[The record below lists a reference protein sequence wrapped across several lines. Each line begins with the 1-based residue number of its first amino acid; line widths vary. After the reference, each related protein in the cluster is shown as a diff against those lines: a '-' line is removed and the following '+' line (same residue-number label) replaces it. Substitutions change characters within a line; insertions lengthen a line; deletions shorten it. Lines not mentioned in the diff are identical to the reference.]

1 MSCWFGDVR
10 SFQDCCGKFILLKE
24 LPATAEELMRSRYS
38 AYATGAVAYIIETS
52 HPTERAELD
61 PQDIQDWLHEVTS
74 WDRLHV
80 ISKCRGLKTDTTGMV
95 EFSAH
100 FHHLGKPTFIYEKSQ
115 FQKVNHL
122 WTYLKT

>member
-1 MSCWFGDVR
+1 MTAIPS
-10 SFQDCCGKFILLKE
+10 
-24 LPATAEELMRSRYS
+24 TAEELMRSRYS

-61 PQDIQDWLHEVTS
+61 SQDIQDWLHKVTS

-80 ISKCRGLKTDTTGMV
+80 LSTYRGLKTDATGMV

-122 WTYLKT
+122 WTYLKA